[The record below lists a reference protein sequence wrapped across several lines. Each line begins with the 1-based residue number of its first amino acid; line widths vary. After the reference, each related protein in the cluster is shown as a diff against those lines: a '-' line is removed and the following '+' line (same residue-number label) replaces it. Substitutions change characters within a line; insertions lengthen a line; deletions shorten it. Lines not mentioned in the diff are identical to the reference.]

1 MCDCSKW
8 DCVSPSGTWVE
19 LSKETP
25 VTPMEGSSPCFGYF
39 VLVLVFCLFI
49 VGGFF

>member
-25 VTPMEGSSPCFGYF
+25 VTPMEGSSPCFVFF
-39 VLVLVFCLFI
+39 VLFLVFLF
-49 VGGFF
+49 VCCWWFF